1 MLTSKQKSALR
12 SLGQKTR
19 AYVQV
24 GKEGMS
30 VNLAYSL
37 EDSLDA
43 HELVK
48 VSVLKSCPVT
58 VNEIALDLSSA
69 THSEIVQIIGKTILL
84 FRQSEKKKIELPR

>member
-1 MLTSKQKSALR
+1 MLNSKQKSALR
-12 SLGQKTR
+12 SLGQTLR

-30 VNLAYSL
+30 VNLIASLDDSL
-37 EDSLDA
+37 EA

-48 VSVLKSCPVT
+48 VSVLKSCPTT

-69 THSEIVQIIGKTILL
+69 THSDIVQIIGKTILL
-84 FRQSEKKKIELPR
+84 YRQSDKKKIELPR